1 MWFSRKRNS
10 IANEAPFTIEVD
22 GVSVLVTRKNV
33 KYLRLRFLP
42 SKNEVHASIP
52 YGVDDDEL
60 KAFITSHTE
69 WIKKRQ
75 VTLKEQAV
83 VVNENEAYLLGR
95 CYPLRCF
102 SDSKASYAIMETGID
117 LYLPNSDAP
126 EQRQALLLRIYKV
139 ELLSVLDELVTQWAR
154 TMEVAPKEWRVR
166 QMRTRWGTCNP
177 AHRRVWF
184 SLELAKR
191 ERRLIEYIVV
201 HELCHLYEAGHNAR
215 FYALMDRYLPD
226 WRVRKRELN
235 DTLPKC

>member
-1 MWFSRKRNS
+1 MWFGRKKNS
-10 IANEAPFTIEVD
+10 ITNEAPFTIEVN

-52 YGVDDDEL
+52 FGVGDEEL
-60 KAFITSHTE
+60 RAFIASHTD

-75 VTLKEQAV
+75 TMLKEQAV
-83 VVNENEAYLLGR
+83 VVNENEAYLLGQ

-102 SDSKASYAIMETGID
+102 ADSRASYAVMENSID
-117 LYLPNSDAP
+117 LYLPNPDAP
-126 EQRQALLLRIYKV
+126 EQRQALLLHIYRA
-139 ELLSVLDELVTQWAR
+139 ELLAVLDELVPQWAQA
-154 TMEVAPKEWRVR
+154 MEVSPKEWRIR

-177 AHRRVWF
+177 THKRVWF

-201 HELCHLYEAGHNAR
+201 HELCHLYEHGHNAR

-235 DTLPKC
+235 TQRLG

>member
-1 MWFSRKRNS
+1 MWFIRKGNS
-10 IANEAPFTIEVD
+10 MANETPFTIEVN

-52 YGVDDDEL
+52 YGVGDDEL
-60 KAFITSHTE
+60 RAFIASHTG
-69 WIKKRQ
+69 WIKQRQ
-75 VTLKEQAV
+75 AMLKEQAV

-102 SDSKASYAIMETGID
+102 ADSRASYAVMENSLD
-117 LYLPNSDAP
+117 LYLPNPGVP
-126 EQRQALLLRIYKV
+126 EQKQELLLHIYRT
-139 ELLSVLDELVTQWAR
+139 ELLLVLDELVPQWAR
-154 TMEVAPKEWRVR
+154 TMEVNPKEWRVR

-177 AHRRVWF
+177 ARKRVWF
-184 SLELAKR
+184 SLELGKR

-201 HELCHLYEAGHNAR
+201 HELCHLYEAGHNTR

-226 WRVRKRELN
+226 WRTRKHELN
-235 DTLPKC
+235 SRRVG

>member
-60 KAFITSHTE
+60 KAFIASHTE

-75 VTLKEQAV
+75 VTLKEQVEA
-83 VVNENEAYLLGR
+83 VNENEAYLLGR

-102 SDSKASYAIMETGID
+102 ADSKASYAIMETGID
-117 LYLPNSDAP
+117 LYLPNPDAP

-139 ELLSVLDELVTQWAR
+139 ALLSVLDELVPQWAR
-154 TMEVAPKEWRVR
+154 TMEVSPKEWRVR

-177 AHRRVWF
+177 AHKRVWF

-201 HELCHLYEAGHNAR
+201 HELCHLYEASHNAR
-215 FYALMDRYLPD
+215 FYALMDCYLPD
-226 WRVRKRELN
+226 WRTRKRELN
-235 DTLPKC
+235 SRRVG